1 VGVIASIDSA
11 SVAAEPGAEVSSVVR
26 IQNTG
31 MVVDHILLDVLGDAK
46 SWVTVE
52 PAELNLLPG
61 ADASA
66 RLTFR
71 PPRTATPRAG
81 VVPFAVRVMSQEDPD
96 GSAIEEGAVEV
107 GAFVGVTT
115 ELVPRTAQG
124 RRRGRFRL
132 IVENKGNQ
140 PTNIAVSAA
149 DPDLFLEFRARPEI
163 MLAEPGTATFVRLT
177 ATPRKRF
184 FKGPNK
190 SLPFQTLTQGN
201 GFEPVTTSGAMLQQQ
216 VLPEWLLPAVGI
228 ALAAAAILVAL
239 WFTVLKPEVH
249 SAATAAVAQA
259 VAPLKS
265 SAAKASQAAQA
276 ANQAAQRANA
286 AAGPSSGAAGS
297 GKKGAGAAGGSSS
310 STTAAAAAAAA
321 AAADGTPVSV
331 LLQSNAA
338 PTTPAKFSTVTY
350 KMPAKDTLDVS
361 DLVLENPAGDTGT
374 MQIRSGTTTLF
385 EFGMAN
391 FRSIDYHFV
400 QSLIFTSAHPL
411 VLAVQ
416 CQNTGKTHCTAGF
429 SFSGTLHK
437 PPAPHKGKPKSTK
450 HT

>member
-1 VGVIASIDSA
+1 
-11 SVAAEPGAEVSSVVR
+11 
-26 IQNTG
+26 
-31 MVVDHILLDVLGDAK
+31 MVVDHILLDVLGNAR
-46 SWVTVE
+46 SWATVE

-61 ADASA
+61 ADATA

-71 PPRTATPRAG
+71 PPRTVTPQAG
-81 VVPFAVRVMSQEDPD
+81 IVPFAVRVMSQEDPD
-96 GSAIEEGAVEV
+96 GSAIEEGTVEV
-107 GAFVGVTT
+107 GAFVDVTT

-149 DPDLFLEFRARPEI
+149 DPDLFLEFRVRPEI
-163 MLAEPGTATFVRLT
+163 TLAEPGTATFVRLT
-177 ATPRKRF
+177 ATPKKRF
-184 FKGPNK
+184 LKGPNK
-190 SLPFQTLTQGN
+190 TLPFQTLVQGN
-201 GFEPVTTSGAMLQQQ
+201 GFEPVTADGTMLQQQ
-216 VLPEWLLPAVGI
+216 ILPEWLLPAVGI
-228 ALAAAAILVAL
+228 ALVAAAILVAL

-259 VAPLKS
+259 AAPLKS

-276 ANQAAQRANA
+276 ANQAATRANA
-286 AAGPSSGAAGS
+286 AAGPAGGAAGS
-297 GKKGAGAAGGSSS
+297 GKTGAGGSSGS
-310 STTAAAAAAAA
+310 GGAAATAAAAAATAA
-321 AAADGTPVSV
+321 ANGTPVSV

-338 PTTPAKFSTVTY
+338 PTTSAKFSTVTY

-361 DLVLENPAGDTGT
+361 DLVLQNPLGDTGT
-374 MQIRSGTTTLF
+374 MQIRSGSTTLF
-385 EFGMAN
+385 EFGLAN

-416 CQNTGKTHCTAGF
+416 CKNAGKTHCTAGF

-437 PPAPHKGKPKSTK
+437 PPPVAHKGKPKSDK